1 VESIAAVLAGRED
14 VEFAY
19 AYGSFLSDAPFRDID
34 VAIWTTPTAD
44 SRLDLDLAVQLTRA
58 CQYPVDV
65 RVVNDA
71 PVAFLFHV
79 FRGEALLVRNER
91 RLADLIERTARTYH
105 DLAPLLR
112 QAVRDAFAA

>member
-1 VESIAAVLAGRED
+1 VDALTSALTGRED

-19 AYGSFLSDAPFRDID
+19 VYGSFLGDGPFRDID
-34 VAIWTTPTAD
+34 VAIWAAPIAD

-65 RVVNDA
+65 RCVNHA

-79 FRGEALLVRNER
+79 FRGEALLVRDER